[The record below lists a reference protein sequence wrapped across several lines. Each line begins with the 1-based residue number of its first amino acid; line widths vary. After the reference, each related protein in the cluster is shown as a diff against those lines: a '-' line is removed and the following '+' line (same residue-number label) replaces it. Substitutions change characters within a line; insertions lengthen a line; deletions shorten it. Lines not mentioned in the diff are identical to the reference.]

1 MPKKNRKRANTY
13 TSKITFPKKWLQSL
27 MENIKKK
34 TELYEKVNLTEE
46 SNKLVSPSKLNYS
59 KEYATI

>member
-1 MPKKNRKRANTY
+1 
-13 TSKITFPKKWLQSL
+13 

>member
-1 MPKKNRKRANTY
+1 
-13 TSKITFPKKWLQSL
+13 

-46 SNKLVSPSKLNYS
+46 SNKVVSPSKLNYS
-59 KEYATI
+59 KEYTTI